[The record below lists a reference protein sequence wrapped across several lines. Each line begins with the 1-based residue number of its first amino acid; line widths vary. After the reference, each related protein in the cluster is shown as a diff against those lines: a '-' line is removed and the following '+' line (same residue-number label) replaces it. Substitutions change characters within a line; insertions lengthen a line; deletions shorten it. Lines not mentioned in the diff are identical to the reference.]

1 MQTVQKM
8 WVGFKKLFRTMH
20 RELRETIDL
29 TVQDAGMH
37 HANMVR
43 DVVAGL
49 QEVLQKE
56 PVPVEALVAMQ
67 ELQMVHVAN
76 VIQYNQLQLSSWIQ

>member
-1 MQTVQKM
+1 
-8 WVGFKKLFRTMH
+8 MH

-56 PVPVEALVAMQ
+56 PVPVEALVAM
-67 ELQMVHVAN
+67 
-76 VIQYNQLQLSSWIQ
+76 